1 MSDVSSDT
9 NKKDK
14 PTVAETEQ
22 SAPSEKDRK
31 GKSLQE
37 NNPVRR
43 ITLIVLAVCLF
54 LFVWYLVADR
64 LTPSTDQADV
74 RGFVVP
80 IAPMVGGIVK
90 KVYVKDNQVVSLGH
104 VLLEIDP
111 TDYELA
117 VQAAQAAL
125 DMAGQNIG
133 IETAAIKSAAAVLGG
148 ERAELNR
155 AHRNYNRL
163 KRIAKVYPGAV
174 SASMLERAEAELEK
188 AKSQMSVAEA
198 NLDKAKQQL
207 GKGGKDNPKI
217 RAAVAALRKASL
229 GLARTTIYA
238 PSDGTIT
245 NRQVEAG
252 RHAKPGEPLMAFVT
266 SSAFWVQANM
276 RENNIENVKPG
287 DPVDIAID
295 VAPGRIFGGE
305 VVSIGFGVSKGP
317 NGSLGVLPNIEGK
330 SGWLRDPQR
339 FPVIIKF
346 TDDKARRLLRI
357 GGQAYVIIYTDSSN
371 FILNTMGWLWIRLV
385 SVVSYVY

>member
-1 MSDVSSDT
+1 MSDISNDT

-14 PTVAETEQ
+14 PAVAETKL
-22 SAPSEKDRK
+22 SPPSGKDNK
-31 GKSLQE
+31 GKRIE
-37 NNPVRR
+37 ERNPVRR

-54 LFVWYLVADR
+54 LFVWCIVADR
-64 LTPSTDQADV
+64 LTPSTDQADIK
-74 RGFVVP
+74 GFVVP

-90 KVYVKDNQVVSLGH
+90 KVYVQDNQVVSLGH

-125 DMAGQNIG
+125 DAAGQTIG
-133 IETAAIKSAAAVLGG
+133 VKTVAIKSAAADIGD
-148 ERAELNR
+148 ERAQLNR
-155 AHRNYNRL
+155 AQRHYDRLNRL
-163 KRIAKVYPGAV
+163 VHSGAV
-174 SASMLERAEAELEK
+174 SASMLERAEAELDK

-198 NLDKAKQQL
+198 NLEKAKQQL

-238 PSDGTIT
+238 PSGGAIT
-245 NRQVEAG
+245 NRQVEVG
-252 RHAKPGEPLMAFVT
+252 RYAKPGEPMMAFVT
-266 SSAFWVQANM
+266 SSAVWVQANM
-276 RENNIENVKPG
+276 RENNIENIKSG
-287 DPVDIAID
+287 DPVDIALE

-305 VVSIGFGVSKGP
+305 VVSMGFGVGKGP
-317 NGSLGVLPNIEGK
+317 NGSLGALPKIEGK

-339 FPVIIKF
+339 FPVVIKF
-346 TDDKARRLLRI
+346 TDDSALSLTRI
-357 GGQAYVIIYTDSSN
+357 GGQAYVIIYTGSSN
-371 FILNTMGWLWIRLV
+371 FILNTIGRLWIRLV